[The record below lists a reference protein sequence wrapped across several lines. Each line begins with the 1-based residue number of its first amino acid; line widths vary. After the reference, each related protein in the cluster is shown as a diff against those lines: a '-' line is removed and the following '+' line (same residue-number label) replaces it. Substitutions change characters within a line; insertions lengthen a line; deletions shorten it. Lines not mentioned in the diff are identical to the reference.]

1 MISVLRRI
9 IGDRSAIRIGWH
21 KSKSLCAA
29 FLYGFPARHIHV
41 IAISGTDGKT
51 TTVGM
56 IMHILRHADFDAG
69 SASTAFLQIN
79 DTVEENETHLTS
91 ISPFTLQ
98 KFIRKLV
105 RNNCTHL
112 VIEMSSH
119 GLVQGRVDY
128 TWPSVA
134 GITNTNIEHLDYH
147 GTLTQ
152 YRKDKGKMF
161 EMLQG
166 KGIKVLNGEDDS
178 FDLYKNIPTEGT
190 IVYGPTNSNMWITDI
205 TATNSTCTAQLHI
218 ENTVQELQ
226 LSLPGTFNLYNAM
239 CAIGCA
245 VSAGVPLFDC
255 LDALK
260 SFTALPGRMEEIDEG
275 QDFSVFVDF
284 AVSPQ
289 AYENTLKALR
299 HMVGDSKR
307 VLVLCSSCGNR
318 MKEKRPEIGRICS
331 LLADV
336 TVATEDET
344 YGEDPHSVLEEVW
357 EGIDQSATDAY
368 KIFDR
373 KEAIAHLFASAKP
386 GDAVVLCGMG
396 PFSTFTKLEGRIP
409 WDERAIARELL
420 RELRKTPRT

>member
-1 MISVLRRI
+1 MISILRRI
-9 IGDRSAIRIGWH
+9 IGNRSLIRIAWH
-21 KSKSLCAA
+21 KWRSFCAA
-29 FLYGFPARHIHV
+29 ALYGFPARDIC
-41 IAISGTDGKT
+41 IIGISGTDGKT

-56 IMHILRHADFDAG
+56 IMHILRYSNIDVG

-79 DTVEENETHLTS
+79 DTIEENETHLTS
-91 ISPFTLQ
+91 VSPFALQ
-98 KFIRKLV
+98 KFLRKLV
-105 RNNCTHL
+105 RIHCTHA

-134 GITNTNIEHLDYH
+134 GITNTNTEHLDYH
-147 GTLTQ
+147 GSLDQ

-161 EMLQG
+161 EMLRG
-166 KGIKVLNGEDDS
+166 KGIKVLNGDDDS
-178 FDLYKNIPTEGT
+178 FPLYKVIPTEGT
-190 IVYGPTNSNMWITDI
+190 IVYGPEHSNLWITDI
-205 TATNSTCTAQLHI
+205 QATNNTCRAQLHI
-218 ENTVQELQ
+218 ENTIQDLH

-239 CAIGCA
+239 CAIGCS
-245 VSAGVPLFDC
+245 VSVGVPLLDC
-255 LDALK
+255 LEALK
-260 SFTALPGRMEEIDEG
+260 SFKALPGRMEEIDEG

-299 HMVGDSKR
+299 HMVGDTHR

-344 YGEDPHSVLEEVW
+344 YGEDPHSVLDEVW
-357 EGIDQSATDAY
+357 EGIDQGSTDAH

-373 KEAIAHLFASAKP
+373 KEAIRYLFASAKP

-409 WDERAIARELL
+409 WDEREIARELL
-420 RELRKTPRT
+420 QELRKTPRT